1 MTQKLY
7 SQAGVTGDT
16 IRHVMLATPVFI
28 IDDCR
33 QEFARQLAAVNL
45 NQRRK

>member
-1 MTQKLY
+1 MTQKLHF
-7 SQAGVTGDT
+7 QAGVTGDT
-16 IRHVMLATPVFI
+16 IRHVMLATHIFI

-33 QEFARQLAAVNL
+33 QEFARQLAAVNP